1 MKKGGNQMDGSKIN
15 MARYMARCMAGA
27 VKQNRLRNAKKV
39 NDKVMF
45 KRIKFGRATGVQGH
59 EKSDF
64 LVAGDKK

>member
-1 MKKGGNQMDGSKIN
+1 MDGSKIN
-15 MARYMARCMAGA
+15 MARYMA

-39 NDKVMF
+39 NDKVTF
-45 KRIKFGRATGVQGH
+45 KRLKFGRATGVQED

>member
-15 MARYMARCMAGA
+15 MARCMAGA

-39 NDKVMF
+39 NDKVTF
-45 KRIKFGRATGVQGH
+45 KRLKFGRATGVQED